1 MLIILPS
8 IIINA
13 KENEEF
19 KRQEL
24 PINMILVIEV
34 FDVYSIDFIGL
45 FERSHEINYI
55 IVAVDYVSK

>member
-8 IIINA
+8 IMINA

-55 IVAVDYVSK
+55 IVVDDYVSK

>member
-1 MLIILPS
+1 M
-8 IIINA
+8 INA

-55 IVAVDYVSK
+55 IVVDDYVSK